1 MESRRKVENVK
12 SDEEKTKKDKISTQS
27 RLVLEAYEMSSVKVE
42 DPGLRRYINLDTR
55 LFAKTYGRAKQR
67 FGKAKVHLLERL
79 ANILGVPGHRGKKH
93 KIITKHATG
102 KYNKNMKILMQALE
116 IVGKK
121 TGQNPV
127 QVLVKA
133 IENAA
138 PHDEITTIEY
148 GGARYPQAVDTSPYR
163 RLSLALR
170 HIVHGGYDKAFNKKT
185 NIAEGLAQEII
196 LAYQNSPESFAIQKK
211 TESERQADAAR

>member
-1 MESRRKVENVK
+1 M
-12 SDEEKTKKDKISTQS
+12 EEKNKSESEK
-27 RLVLEAYEMSSVKVE
+27 VLGIFDVSNVKVE
-42 DPGLRRYINLDTR
+42 DPGLKRYINLEPK
-55 LFAKTYGRAKQR
+55 LLVKTHGKARQR
-67 FGKAKVHLLERL
+67 FEKARVHLLERL
-79 ANILGVPGHRGKKH
+79 ANILAVPGHRGKKH

-102 KYNKNMKILMQALE
+102 KYNKNMKILIEALKIIE
-116 IVGKK
+116 EK
-121 TGQNPV
+121 TGENPV

-185 NIAEGLAQEII
+185 TIAEGLAQEII